1 MALTDKLTAIGNAIR
16 NKTGGSSQLSLTEM
30 ATAISNIQTGITPS
44 GSINISQNGTYDV
57 TNKASAVVAVP
68 LNSKCFSVNI
78 SETQTGEISLN
89 PNGDSDIAAHYT
101 DNSFCAALFRLGE
114 ANELSSLCI
123 IEGNTNLRTGT
134 TAYGILLRASGDGVA
149 MATLTKA
156 VSAPSTRTGGTL
168 TVDSSGVV
176 SVYASNTIK
185 LAAGNYIAVCGW

>member
-57 TNKASAVVAVP
+57 TNKANAVVAVP
-68 LNSKCFSVNI
+68 FNSKCFSVNI

-101 DNSFCAALFRLGE
+101 DNSFCVALFRLGE
-114 ANELSSLCI
+114 ANELSALCI
-123 IEGNTNLRTGT
+123 VEGNVNLRTGA
-134 TAYGILLRASGDGVA
+134 TAYGVLLRASSDGTA

-156 VSAPSTRTGGTL
+156 VSAASTRTGGTL

-185 LAAGNYIAVCGW
+185 LAAGNYIVVCGW